1 MSRCRPHCPGKAD
14 QISEFLADGETPDPA
29 LFLGQSPEFSERRLM
44 AEAPVPGKT
53 AKTRKTPRNQRI
65 SRRWRNSSFRTRSG
79 LQSSPLLKPDL
90 SAHFQWRTS
99 RAACRCAP
107 VSRFIFVGNQPKIV
121 NGEAMELL
129 GRGCRNTD
137 PDYRPCHL
145 PICRWRK
152 LRRTP
157 AAGKEPAFVRQSVM
171 EKAMEN
177 ARNLGTLDCFPK
189 SISGSDGEC
198 TQLGNS

>member
-1 MSRCRPHCPGKAD
+1 MEMP
-14 QISEFLADGETPDPA
+14 TPDPA

-99 RAACRCAP
+99 RGTRSVVLRP
-107 VSRFIFVGNQPKIV
+107 RFIFVGNQPFSV

-129 GRGCRNTD
+129 GRGCRIMN
-137 PDYRPCHL
+137 PDELRNRL
-145 PICRWRK
+145 GIWRWRMHATWELLIAWCNSWTK
-152 LRRTP
+152 APHQTP
-157 AAGKEPAFVRQSVM
+157 SRGGVPAVM
-171 EKAMEN
+171 P
-177 ARNLGTLDCFPK
+177 TL
-189 SISGSDGEC
+189 
-198 TQLGNS
+198 TQ